1 MIIKKGGENM
11 ENVKTHICTENGT
24 IEKLSNFDTIMK
36 DPKDS
41 NIIIGFRDFGGD
53 VEVLTLFRGSEED
66 VDDMMLNIK
75 SALCV

>member
-1 MIIKKGGENM
+1 M

-41 NIIIGFRDFGGD
+41 NVIIGFRDFFLSHLCGG
-53 VEVLTLFRGSEED
+53 
-66 VDDMMLNIK
+66 
-75 SALCV
+75 

>member
-1 MIIKKGGENM
+1 M

-24 IEKLSNFDTIMK
+24 IEKLSKFDTIMK
-36 DPKDS
+36 HPKDS
-41 NIIIGFRDFGGD
+41 NVIIGFRDFGDD
-53 VEVLTLFRGSEED
+53 VETVTLFRGSEED